1 MKVPLM
7 SQHFKCPNQVVFPLK
22 PTGKGVDLGKK
33 LCFSNLESFHGGTRQ
48 NSTPGNIIIRR
59 TLGGYMLDRPK
70 SNRGHRRNFNCCDHL
85 EEISEI
91 KGSTILLWSPS
102 RIVSNKN

>member
-33 LCFSNLESFHGGTRQ
+33 LCLAYLESFHGE
-48 NSTPGNIIIRR
+48 PGEN
-59 TLGGYMLDRPK
+59 P
-70 SNRGHRRNFNCCDHL
+70 
-85 EEISEI
+85 
-91 KGSTILLWSPS
+91 LLKKLSSDAWW
-102 RIVSNKN
+102 